1 MAAAQYTTLLEVVN
15 LVARSVGH
23 PATTDVPSSTDEAIL
38 RMAYYVNIAGSELAF
53 MHNWQWLA
61 KDGLID
67 VVADFPDQS
76 EKAFDL
82 PADFH
87 AFVDD
92 TMWNRSTQLPAVGPV
107 NAQDWKWLVV
117 RRAMITTRMM
127 WRIRNKQLWIKSPMM
142 DSQPFVF
149 EYVSKMWAV
158 DGTTLVPK
166 DNLVANNDYHLYPW
180 QMFVMFARAK
190 WFENEGYDSTAAYSD
205 FQRAF
210 QYETGSDK
218 GATSLSLVPGT
229 GYPYI
234 DPLRNLPD
242 TGYGAG

>member
-1 MAAAQYTTLLEVVN
+1 MSAPANTSLLEIVN
-15 LVARSVGH
+15 SVARSVGH
-23 PATTDVPSSTDEAIL
+23 PAVANVETTADEAIL
-38 RMAYYVNIAGSELAF
+38 RMAYYANIAGSELAYMF
-53 MHNWQWLA
+53 NWQWLQ

-67 VVADFPDQS
+67 IVADAPGQSQKSFP
-76 EKAFDL
+76 L

-92 TMWNRSTQLPAVGPV
+92 TMWNRSSQLPAIGPV
-107 NAQDWKWLVV
+107 NAQDWQWLVV
-117 RRAMITTRMM
+117 RDAMITTRMM
-127 WRIRNKQLWIKSPMM
+127 WRIRNKLLWVKSPSM

-149 EYVSKMWAV
+149 EYVSKMWAR
-158 DGTTLVPK
+158 DNADAPK
-166 DNLVANNDYHLYPW
+166 DNMIAGTDYHLYPW
-180 QMFVMFARAK
+180 QLMVMYTRAK
-190 WFENEGYDSTAAYSD
+190 WFENEGYDSSAAYSD

-210 QYETGSDK
+210 QYETGVDK

-234 DPLRNLPD
+234 SVARNVPD